1 MSQPEPMFMGVT
13 RLELDELDST
23 NRYARDLLESRPPE
37 GTLILAHT
45 QTAGRG
51 LAENTWYAEP
61 RASLSFSLILYPGHI
76 PPNRLFGLSIL
87 TANSLADSL
96 QALYPGYPVQIKW
109 PNDLL
114 LNEKKIAGIL
124 IENTWQASR
133 LSACI
138 VGVGLNLNTRHFP
151 EALQAKASSLLL
163 ETGKEISAEAF
174 FGQFLSRLEGSYL
187 QSRGSGYDFR
197 KQDYLFRLWRYQE
210 WATYY
215 WEGQQQEGMI
225 IGVSP
230 EGKLAVQTRENSVK
244 YFDLKEIV
252 YG

>member
-1 MSQPEPMFMGVT
+1 MSQPEPMFMGAT

-23 NRYARDLLESRPPE
+23 NRYARDLLESHPPE

-51 LAENTWYAEP
+51 LAQNTWYAEP
-61 RASLSFSLILYPGHI
+61 GTSLTFSLILYPSHI
-76 PPNRLFGLSIL
+76 PGNRLFDLSIL
-87 TANSLADSL
+87 TANVLAATLDS
-96 QALYPGYPVQIKW
+96 LYPGFAVQVKW

-124 IENTWQASR
+124 IENTWQSSR

-138 VGVGLNLNTRHFP
+138 LGIGLNLNTRHFP
-151 EALQAKASSLLL
+151 ESLRDKATSLLL
-163 ETGKEISAEAF
+163 ETGIEISAEVF
-174 FGQFLSRLEGSYL
+174 FLHFLSRLEGAYL
-187 QSRGSGYDFR
+187 QSRRIGYDFQ
-197 KQDYLFRLWRYQE
+197 KPEYLSRLWRYQE
-210 WATYY
+210 WVTYH
-215 WEGQQQEGMI
+215 WDNQQQEGMI

-230 EGKLAVQTRENSVK
+230 DGRLAVQTRENQVK